1 VIAKGMVSHSG
12 WERKRLLR
20 VIMQRS
26 TYIPGLEMIGDGKG
40 NTYGIGSEMEK
51 YLVTEGGLMEEWT
64 PLLDEMCD
72 AFDVG

>member
-1 VIAKGMVSHSG
+1 VIAKGIVSHSG

-20 VIMQRS
+20 VMMQRS
-26 TYIPGLEMIGDGKG
+26 TYIPGLEMIGDGNG
-40 NTYGIGSEMEK
+40 NTYGIGSEMEE